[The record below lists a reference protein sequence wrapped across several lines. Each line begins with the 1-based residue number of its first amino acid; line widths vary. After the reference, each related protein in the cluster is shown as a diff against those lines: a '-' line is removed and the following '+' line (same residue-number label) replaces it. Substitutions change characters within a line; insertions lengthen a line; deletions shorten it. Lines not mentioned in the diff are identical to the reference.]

1 MKMEEFKQ
9 YVDIVKKNFETMN
22 APDYEGKEADL
33 SNQKEAL
40 VNYEEYLKENSTS
53 LESFDKIVSATVDYA
68 SNEISY
74 SELEGIYNHL
84 TK

>member
-1 MKMEEFKQ
+1 MEELKQ
-9 YVDIVKKNFETMN
+9 YVGIVKKNFETMN

-33 SNQKEAL
+33 ANQKEDL
-40 VNYEEYLKENSTS
+40 VNYEEDLKENSTS

-68 SNEISY
+68 ANEISY
-74 SELEGIYNHL
+74 SELEEIYNRL